1 MMGIDIEVRNM
12 QQHPDTFSVEWYFV
26 AKTVARGEFWLF
38 DSGKKSVELK
48 AGAVEQFSQVCKP
61 IKQTVEH
68 YESLGVTY
76 LSGSK
81 LEGYVVV
88 VRAEGQIIAS
98 AVSLQY
104 LEPYAKN
111 PDLLPRP
118 KIQKRSKNS
127 K

>member
-1 MMGIDIEVRNM
+1 
-12 QQHPDTFSVEWYFV
+12 
-26 AKTVARGEFWLF
+26 
-38 DSGKKSVELK
+38 
-48 AGAVEQFSQVCKP
+48 
-61 IKQTVEH
+61 VEH